1 MKIRFGLVVAGLAVI
16 LVVLICSAP
25 ASAQGFALRVNAGA
39 ASTYTDKAG
48 NSWQAD
54 KFYAKGNGFGFVG
67 GDTVDRGTDVKIEGT
82 EDPRVYQ
89 TEHYAMDSF
98 VAEVPNGKYTVRL
111 HFAET
116 YDDITFDGPRVFD
129 VKMQG
134 AEVVKDLDIS
144 KAAGGL
150 KKAVVKEAKGVEVSD
165 GILKIQFV
173 SKQQNPAINGIE
185 ILAE

>member
-1 MKIRFGLVVAGLAVI
+1 MNTRFRFLVTALIAI
-16 LVVLICSAP
+16 LILLVCSAP
-25 ASAQGFALRVNAGA
+25 ASAQGFVLRVDAGA
-39 ASTYTDKAG
+39 TTQYTDKGG

-54 KFYAKGNGFGFVG
+54 KSYSKGNGFGFVG
-67 GDTVDRGTDVKIEGT
+67 GDTVDRGADVKIEGT
-82 EDPRVYQ
+82 EDPRIYQ

-129 VKMQG
+129 VKVQG
-134 AEVVKDLDIS
+134 VDAAKDLDIS

-150 KKAVVKEAKGVEVSD
+150 KKAFIKEAKGVEVTD
-165 GILKIQFV
+165 GSLKIQFV